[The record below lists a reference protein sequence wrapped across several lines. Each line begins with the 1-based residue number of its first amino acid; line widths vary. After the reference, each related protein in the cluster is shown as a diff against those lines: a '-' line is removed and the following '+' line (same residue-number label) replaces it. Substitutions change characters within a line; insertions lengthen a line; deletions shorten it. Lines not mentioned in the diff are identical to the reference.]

1 MPKSLLALLCVAV
14 AAIQIAIF
22 HAAQKSDQL
31 AQHMQ
36 QVAQPC
42 QGKVMKGE
50 GEIIEGKSRY
60 VVGYEF
66 TVAGK
71 SFHSEEYFSMRQQQV
86 PQKGEAITVFFDPA
100 DPNNSTL
107 TDPKVVVHRVATLK
121 LLTLGFG
128 AFTYSFIY
136 VIWRNSSGSKKAS
149 S

>member
-1 MPKSLLALLCVAV
+1 MPKSLLVLLCVAV

-22 HAAQKSDQL
+22 HAAQVRSNL

-36 QVAQPC
+36 DVAQPC
-42 QGKVMKGE
+42 QGKVVKGE

-66 TVAGK
+66 SVAGK
-71 SFHSEEYFSMRQQQV
+71 SFQSEEYFSMRQEQV

-100 DPNNSTL
+100 DPAQSTL
-107 TDPKVVVHRVATLK
+107 TDPKVVVNRVATLK

-128 AFTYSFIY
+128 AFTYSFIF
-136 VIWRNSSGSKKAS
+136 VIWRNSSGNKP
-149 S
+149 

>member
-14 AAIQIAIF
+14 AAIQFAIF
-22 HAAQKSDQL
+22 HAAQVRSNL

-42 QGKVMKGE
+42 QGKVVKGE

-66 TVAGK
+66 QVAGK
-71 SFHSEEYFSMRQQQV
+71 SYQSEEYFSMRQEQV
-86 PQKGEAITVFFDPA
+86 PQKGEAITVFFDPS
-100 DPNNSTL
+100 DPAQNTL
-107 TDPKVVVHRVATLK
+107 TDPKIVVNRVATLK

-136 VIWRNSSGSKKAS
+136 VIWRNSSNNKP
-149 S
+149 